1 MKTKKILALLLA
13 AVMLCSFAA
22 ACSSD
27 EGEETG
33 GVKDS
38 VVVAIFGEP
47 S

>member
-33 GVKDS
+33 GVKDLS
-38 VVVAIFGEP
+38 LIHI
-47 S
+47 